1 MRAGHSYIHT
11 NKLTCMHTYINTYGV
26 KEKQMSHLPLTNP
39 PTPPPPIPASIH
51 PPPAT
56 EPCPQRYDNESKKT
70 VTGLFFLFFFVN
82 KKTPT

>member
-39 PTPPPPIPASIH
+39 PTPPPPHTSI
-51 PPPAT
+51 
-56 EPCPQRYDNESKKT
+56 Y
-70 VTGLFFLFFFVN
+70 
-82 KKTPT
+82 TPTPGNGALSAAIRQRIEEDRDRSVFPIFFCE